1 MQRLMHEGL
10 FMPAQFDVQAS
21 GKLHW
26 VRTFRLGSLSG
37 ACLELHLHRQVT
49 AGPVLR
55 GPPRTTVAGAGLGI
69 DGKYPEAPWNS
80 CVIASCGFVEVV
92 FA

>member
-10 FMPAQFDVQAS
+10 CMPAQFDVQAS

-55 GPPRTTVAGAGLGI
+55 GPPRNHGG
-69 DGKYPEAPWNS
+69 WS
-80 CVIASCGFVEVV
+80 GFGD
-92 FA
+92 